1 MCKLESVIWLSWR
14 QRQFP
19 SSLKK
24 NKKMA
29 KYNMCEALYAL
40 PDGTIIPHKKPILL
54 PLLITIIGVVILVV
68 NGWVLAD
75 ADLPNLKSAL
85 VLFGAV
91 FVMVGGAVLA
101 TRIAGKSTLPYH
113 KTDGNF
119 LHLEELKFK
128 KDQKPTVLELLN
140 KGDFATLR
148 QTPSDG
154 VSAFVVEIYSSPK
167 SGYIAAQAF
176 EYIDLELQ
184 PASELKIFES

>member
-1 MCKLESVIWLSWR
+1 
-14 QRQFP
+14 
-19 SSLKK
+19 
-24 NKKMA
+24 MA

-40 PDGTIIPHKKPILL
+40 PNGTIIPHKKPIAM
-54 PLLITIIGVVILVV
+54 PLLITIIGAALLVI

-113 KTDGNF
+113 KIDGTF
-119 LHLEELKFK
+119 LHHEELKFK
-128 KDQKPTVLELLN
+128 KEQKTAVLKLLS
-140 KGDFATLR
+140 KGDFTTLR

-154 VSAFVVEIYSSPK
+154 VSAFVVEVYSSSK
-167 SGYIAAQAF
+167 SGFVAAQAF

-184 PASELKIFES
+184 PACELKVFE

>member
-1 MCKLESVIWLSWR
+1 
-14 QRQFP
+14 
-19 SSLKK
+19 
-24 NKKMA
+24 MA

-119 LHLEELKFK
+119 LYLEELKFK